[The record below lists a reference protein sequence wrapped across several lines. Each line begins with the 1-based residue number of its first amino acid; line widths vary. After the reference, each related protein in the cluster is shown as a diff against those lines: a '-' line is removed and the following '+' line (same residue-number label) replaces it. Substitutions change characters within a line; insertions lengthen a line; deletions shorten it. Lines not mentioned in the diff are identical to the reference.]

1 MAGGQHQLIGGASL
15 ELHRGRKTEYLDI
28 PLKDS
33 IKGWRLEWFIM
44 ENHCKSLPPRSGRQS
59 DVRTPSWI
67 ESPTPSEITEAKLL
81 LAKVCLLKDKGLTAE
96 AVVADFVF
104 KNIQPLKDRA
114 YPTYLY
120 SGINDSTRV
129 TNKRIPTEDMM
140 SRLYMILRGRVSNIG
155 ALVAYSAWNLPP
167 HRPFSEFVSN
177 PPASEGSLG
186 LRVRPSPEDIE
197 ALIGPLRSLLDDE
210 RQTHFEMPASTNDA
224 EIDVML
230 SLLAGE
236 SSDSTHA
243 KPLAITAGQELAEAV
258 ETRKPEGARPKRA
271 RRVSR
276 PTAPV
281 EEKKKKRRLRW
292 LSCLDQGAGPSAPVR
307 DEVPAEVLHEV
318 DAKGCDRA
326 QAVVCIFDEDEEEED
341 EVPLIHKNN
350 RHYRGSEGGSDI
362 PSPALST
369 LASLQ
374 GLSISDFDQALEE
387 VVPEDM
393 LSEPTVDDIPDVCS
407 KVPDGRLSLLDS
419 AGQDATRAV
428 SRASSTLEDSLQCQD
443 AGLSHPTPMEVTE
456 EPSTL
461 EVVTAGDPAPEGGAG
476 SYPAPE
482 GVAGS
487 DPALVGS
494 ASYDPAPKGVQVGSL
509 SHASMDVHV
518 GSSPPR
524 SDGAMVV
531 HASTVLNGRV
541 ALEVGELDARSLMS
555 TGGAEITPDD
565 ALQIVPANLP
575 SSSHD
580 TALPALGLP
589 QFFSNLQV
597 SRPLAH
603 ALFISVSY
611 LSSTHLSLI
620 AGFCR
625 WNVCSA
631 EILWCHCPRTSYV
644 SDAME
649 SIATSET
656 D

>member
-1 MAGGQHQLIGGASL
+1 VVHCG
-15 ELHRGRKTEYLDI
+15 E
-28 PLKDS
+28 PLQVP
-33 IKGWRLEWFIM
+33 
-44 ENHCKSLPPRSGRQS
+44 PPRSGRQP
-59 DVRTPSWI
+59 DVCTPSWI
-67 ESPTPSEITEAKLL
+67 ESPTPSEIIEDKVL
-81 LAKVCLLKDKGLTAE
+81 LAKVCLLKDRGLTAE
-96 AVVADFVF
+96 AVVVDFVF

-114 YPTYLY
+114 YPAYLY

-140 SRLYMILRGRVSNIG
+140 SRLDMILRGRVSNAG
-155 ALVAYSAWNLPP
+155 APVAYYAWNLPP

-186 LRVRPSPEDIE
+186 LRVRPSLEDIE
-197 ALIGPLRSLLDDE
+197 ALIGPLQSLLDDE
-210 RQTHFEMPASTNDA
+210 RQTHFEMPASTDDA
-224 EIDVML
+224 EIDVVL

-236 SSDSTHA
+236 SFDSTHA
-243 KPLAITAGQELAEAV
+243 EPLAITAGQELGEAV

-281 EEKKKKRRLRW
+281 EEKKKKRQLRR
-292 LSCLDQGAGPSAPVR
+292 LSCLDQGVGPSAPVH
-307 DEVPAEVLHEV
+307 DEVPAEVLPEV

-341 EVPLIHKNN
+341 EVPLIRKNN

-369 LASLQ
+369 PVSLQ
-374 GLSISDFDQALEE
+374 GLSISDFDPTLEE

-393 LSEPTVDDIPDVCS
+393 LSEPTAGDILVVRS
-407 KVPDGRLSLLDS
+407 EVLDGRLSLLDS
-419 AGQDATRAV
+419 AGQDAAGVV
-428 SRASSTLEDSLQCQD
+428 SRASSTLEGSLQCQD

-461 EVVTAGDPAPEGGAG
+461 EVVVAGDPAPEGGAV

-487 DPALVGS
+487 DPTLVGS
-494 ASYDPAPKGVQVGSL
+494 ASYDPALEGVQVGSL

-524 SDGAMVV
+524 SDGATAV
-531 HASTVLNGRV
+531 HASTVLNGPV
-541 ALEVGELDARSLMS
+541 ALEVDELDARSLMS

-580 TALPALGLP
+580 TTLPALGLP

-597 SRPLAH
+597 SRALAH
-603 ALFISVSY
+603 TLFISASY
-611 LSSTHLSLI
+611 LSSAHLSLV
-620 AGFCR
+620 ACFCR
-625 WNVCSA
+625 WNVYSA
-631 EILWCHCPRTSYV
+631 EILWCHYPRTRYV
-644 SDAME
+644 SNAME